1 AGSFASA
8 TPPLHCPL
16 FIVISIIM
24 NKFATKKDRNYTLF
38 GTLPEKLGNLKKL
51 GFGFKI
57 IIKHNNYYR
66 KNISFFSGIIY
77 LAS

>member
-1 AGSFASA
+1 LGRIAGSFASA

-38 GTLPEKLGNLKKL
+38 GTLPHIIEMFL
-51 GFGFKI
+51 GFSSDIKI
-57 IIKHNNYYR
+57 
-66 KNISFFSGIIY
+66 
-77 LAS
+77 

>member
-1 AGSFASA
+1 LGRIAGSFASA

-38 GTLPEKLGNLKKL
+38 GTLPICLIKLKK
-51 GFGFKI
+51 
-57 IIKHNNYYR
+57 
-66 KNISFFSGIIY
+66 
-77 LAS
+77 

>member
-1 AGSFASA
+1 IAGSFASA

-38 GTLPEKLGNLKKL
+38 GTLPANRTQT
-51 GFGFKI
+51 
-57 IIKHNNYYR
+57 IIKPSEFSDKEVQTVLYYTD
-66 KNISFFSGIIY
+66 I
-77 LAS
+77 